1 MARLVALHAG
11 GPRIA
16 WQSLFPVADSSSY
29 LLADIRLVID
39 EHRAPGLHGWIINVG
54 RDEVVS
60 LDGIHTTLVS
70 DAPVLASTAPIGKQK
85 AVGLDHVVV
94 TTDNIDRTSDAIE
107 SVLGLEVRRERQLG
121 NGAVQRFH
129 KMDNTII
136 EVVAGPH
143 VTHSG
148 SALWGMVV
156 SVDDLFELFDEVGD
170 NIASPPK
177 KATQP
182 GRYISTVKSSVG
194 LGIPFALMTP
204 HISEMKVSSNLNQ

>member
-16 WQSLFPVADSSSY
+16 WQSLFPSSDFLSY
-29 LLADIRLVID
+29 LLSDVRLIVD
-39 EHRAPGLHGWIINVG
+39 EGSSPGLTGWTIAAG
-54 RDEVVS
+54 RDGHVS
-60 LDGIHTTLVS
+60 IDGISTTLVS
-70 DAPVLASTAPIGKQK
+70 SAPEMPKTSPIGNQQ

-94 TTDNIDRTSDAIE
+94 NTDNINRTCASIE
-107 SVLGLEVRRERQLG
+107 KELGLEVRRERQLG

-136 EVVAGPH
+136 EVVSGPH
-143 VTHSG
+143 VTTSG
-148 SALWGMVV
+148 ASLWGMVV
-156 SVDDLFELFDEVGD
+156 SVDDLFELCEEVGE

-182 GRYISTVKSSVG
+182 GRYISTVRGSVG

-204 HISEMKVSSNLNQ
+204 HIGQAND